1 MDNLKLT
8 GKLIHVTESQ
18 KIGDSNAKITFVLGH
33 GNEYPKKAAF
43 DLWNSAIDKLTGY
56 SIGDILTVS
65 FNIDS
70 RSFNRKD
77 GTKGIITNLQAWK
90 ISGEAAPKQEN
101 AMGTAKKVNDK
112 DDNLPF

>member
-1 MDNLKLT
+1 MNNLTLT

-18 KIGDSNAKITFVLGH
+18 KIGDSNSKITFVLEH
-33 GNEYPKKAAF
+33 GVEFPRNAAF
-43 DLWNSAIDKLTGY
+43 DLWNSKMEKILGH
-56 SIGDILTVS
+56 SIGDKLTVS

-77 GTKGIITNLQAWK
+77 GTKGISTNLQAWK
-90 ISGEAAPKQEN
+90 IEGDKQPKQEN

-112 DDNLPF
+112 DDDFPF

>member
-1 MDNLKLT
+1 MEIQ
-8 GKLIHVTESQ
+8 GKLIHVGESE
-18 KIGDSNAKITFVLGH
+18 KIGDTNAKMTFVVEYGV
-33 GNEYPKKAAF
+33 EYPKKAAF
-43 DLWNSAIDKLTGY
+43 DLWNDKMEKIMAY
-56 SIGDILTVS
+56 SIGDSITVS

-101 AMGTAKKVNDK
+101 AMGTAKKA
-112 DDNLPF
+112 DDLPF